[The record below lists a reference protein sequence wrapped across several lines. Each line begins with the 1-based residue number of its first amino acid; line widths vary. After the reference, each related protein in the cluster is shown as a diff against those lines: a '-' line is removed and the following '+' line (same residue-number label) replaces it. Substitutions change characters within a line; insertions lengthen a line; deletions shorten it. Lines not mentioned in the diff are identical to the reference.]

1 MKVNYQQII
10 EAEQL
15 QIQQL
20 ETELAQHR
28 SLLQALLTVEG
39 NVVNAAP
46 QPTPETIP
54 QDLPQER
61 ETTGRLPAYIRKE
74 SLPLLRAI
82 KKQALSADAIA
93 LFCRQVGVN
102 IDRDAVLFRLGLYRR
117 NYAMVETVSH
127 GFYKLTD
134 KGRRYLE
141 ERYPE
146 AVSSPAHHRT
156 DESVNTKTSLPDL
169 FPLGKSGKSSVP

>member
-39 NVVNAAP
+39 NVVKASP
-46 QPTPETIP
+46 QPTTETIP
-54 QDLPQER
+54 QAHPQEQ

-82 KKQALSADAIA
+82 KNQALSADAIA

-146 AVSSPAHHRT
+146 ATSSLSHLQKEEGDRVQT
-156 DESVNTKTSLPDL
+156 TLPNL
-169 FPLGKSGKSSVP
+169 FSLGKQ